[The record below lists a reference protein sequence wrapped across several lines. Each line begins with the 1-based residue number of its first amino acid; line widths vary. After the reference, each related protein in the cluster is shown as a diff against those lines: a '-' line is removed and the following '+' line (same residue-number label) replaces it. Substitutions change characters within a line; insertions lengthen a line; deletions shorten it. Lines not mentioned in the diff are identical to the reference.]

1 MSKDHIYKLLSHF
14 YGLLVNDFPKTGL
27 VTKGI
32 YEVEQVYE
40 AIESLPSGQEHL
52 IRCEIRQFLATLDQ
66 VQKAIEFHLQMK
78 RLEYWRTL
86 RKRFV
91 PFKNFFKEATIFL
104 LNCELLIEE
113 VFYV

>member
-66 VQKAIEFHLQMK
+66 VQKGYRISFTKEET
-78 RLEYWRTL
+78 RILENL
-86 RKRFV
+86 K
-91 PFKNFFKEATIFL
+91 
-104 LNCELLIEE
+104 EE
-113 VFYV
+113 VCPV

>member
-52 IRCEIRQFLATLDQ
+52 IRCEIRQFLSTLDQ
-66 VQKAIEFHLQMK
+66 VQKGYRISFTNEET
-78 RLEYWRTL
+78 RILENL
-86 RKRFV
+86 K
-91 PFKNFFKEATIFL
+91 
-104 LNCELLIEE
+104 EE
-113 VFYV
+113 VCHV

>member
-32 YEVEQVYE
+32 YVKSVNFQLLWTR
-40 AIESLPSGQEHL
+40 SK
-52 IRCEIRQFLATLDQ
+52 
-66 VQKAIEFHLQMK
+66 KAIEFHLQMK

-91 PFKNFFKEATIFL
+91 PFKNFSKEATIFL

>member
-66 VQKAIEFHLQMK
+66 VQKGYRISFTNEET
-78 RLEYWRTL
+78 RILENL
-86 RKRFV
+86 K
-91 PFKNFFKEATIFL
+91 
-104 LNCELLIEE
+104 EE
-113 VFYV
+113 VCSV

>member
-66 VQKAIEFHLQMK
+66 VQKGYRISFTNEET
-78 RLEYWRTL
+78 RILENLT
-86 RKRFV
+86 
-91 PFKNFFKEATIFL
+91 
-104 LNCELLIEE
+104 EE
-113 VFYV
+113 VCPV

>member
-1 MSKDHIYKLLSHF
+1 MSKDHIYNLLSHF

-66 VQKAIEFHLQMK
+66 VQKGYRISFTNEET
-78 RLEYWRTL
+78 RILENL
-86 RKRFV
+86 K
-91 PFKNFFKEATIFL
+91 
-104 LNCELLIEE
+104 EE
-113 VFYV
+113 VCPV

>member
-66 VQKAIEFHLQMK
+66 VQKGYRISFTNEET
-78 RLEYWRTL
+78 RILENL
-86 RKRFV
+86 K
-91 PFKNFFKEATIFL
+91 
-104 LNCELLIEE
+104 EE
-113 VFYV
+113 VCPV

>member
-40 AIESLPSGQEHL
+40 AIESLPSGREHL

-66 VQKAIEFHLQMK
+66 VQKGYRISFTNEET
-78 RLEYWRTL
+78 RILENL
-86 RKRFV
+86 K
-91 PFKNFFKEATIFL
+91 
-104 LNCELLIEE
+104 EE
-113 VFYV
+113 VCPV